1 MEASGILG
9 LTRLKRYRCWQCTL
23 LGTAWREFA
32 FFSRCGAGQ
41 THIDDNY
48 LSLCV
53 RSPLQTISQKV
64 VWANILSGEENSQNT
79 FGILC
84 LPLQNLKS
92 YFRMRREDLGGAT
105 RYKTSVQK
113 SCIPFVAVDIVNC
126 NAVLEFQTGNVQN
139 FRLQSSSVW
148 RGGASPYILRAEQVG
163 GFAFQVGAGF
173 ALWLCRNL
181 LFIHST
187 V

>member
-41 THIDDNY
+41 THIDDNF

-92 YFRMRREDLGGAT
+92 YFRMRREDLGCAT

-113 SCIPFVAVDIVNC
+113 SCIPFVAVDFIVDC

-173 ALWLCRNL
+173 AL
-181 LFIHST
+181 
-187 V
+187 

>member
-41 THIDDNY
+41 THIDDNF

-105 RYKTSVQK
+105 RYINISPKKLYSLCCSGYSELQCSVRV
-113 SCIPFVAVDIVNC
+113 SNWECT
-126 NAVLEFQTGNVQN
+126 EF
-139 FRLQSSSVW
+139 
-148 RGGASPYILRAEQVG
+148 
-163 GFAFQVGAGF
+163 
-173 ALWLCRNL
+173 
-181 LFIHST
+181 
-187 V
+187 

>member
-1 MEASGILG
+1 MTGECKDGG
-9 LTRLKRYRCWQCTL
+9 QWDTRVDTFEEVQMLAVYI
-23 LGTAWREFA
+23 AWREFA

-41 THIDDNY
+41 MHIDDNF

-92 YFRMRREDLGGAT
+92 YFRMRREDLGCAT

-139 FRLQSSSVW
+139 FRLQCSSVW

-173 ALWLCRNL
+173 AL
-181 LFIHST
+181 
-187 V
+187 